1 MLPTVQIVW
10 GNEPSHSQ
18 GNSHVGNW
26 SPKGSPESSKCN
38 CRGQKPL
45 LQGFIYIIGKLLK
58 CRCLKWA
65 RIAHL
70 DIWNTSYS
78 QKILAC
84 RQRATYRWKA
94 LDESYN
100 FDLDHIT
107 IKGFHTKL
115 CASKVAKIP
124 TVGIL
129 GLPLGSPGTK
139 NHLDVA
145 PVESCKIY
153 YKGQGSGFPQVRAVT
168 SLVCLRCPWLVLATK
183 VFQLYINHYV
193 LVLCRSV
200 WVIEACQFFLVPSQ
214 SSSMPLYPSIV
225 LRAKECALT
234 PCPSVVFSLGFT
246 FESLKE
252 LGTRHLS

>member
-58 CRCLKWA
+58 CRCLKWV

-84 RQRATYRWKA
+84 RQRATYCWKA

-145 PVESCKIY
+145 LVESCIVY
-153 YKGQGSGFPQVRAVT
+153 YKGDGGGYPQVWAVV
-168 SLVCLRCPWLVLATK
+168 SLVSPSCPWLFLTPK
-183 VFQLYINHYV
+183 VPQLCTNHLV
-193 LVLCRSV
+193 LVLCRFM
-200 WVIEACQFFLVPSQ
+200 WVVEACEFLLVPSL
-214 SSSMPLYPSIV
+214 SSSTPLYLQTI
-225 LRAKECALT
+225 AN
-234 PCPSVVFSLGFT
+234 
-246 FESLKE
+246 
-252 LGTRHLS
+252 